1 MAHKRKPQE
10 KTPEAWFMDNEWP
23 APKLVGPPMQDTIL
37 NGYINHAMIEIHASA
52 MARLYLDARA
62 EGVVFV
68 PEQTAFSQQFS
79 RVGVPNLKVKDVQRW
94 YRRSLLRNARQ
105 RLDYAHH
112 KQRLIGAEKSR
123 IISSPVL
130 ASRRYQRAKQDVY
143 LENTEVFSVGVDGEE
158 LAITCADL
166 YKTPRKIFGKHYVR
180 MKGLEKFSLEQKLI
194 GYFLTL
200 TLPPEWHPNP
210 KNGNNSWKGASPGD
224 GHRELQRKW
233 RNWQVVFG
241 TTMFVRVEEQH
252 EDGTPHWH
260 ILIWIKSEDED
271 RLLKKFV
278 QHFGVRPAADIRKID
293 LSKGTGTS
301 YLSKYVLATLGTG
314 SVKHAETAELAD
326 AHRATWGGRM
336 IQISDL
342 KGSSTIWDE
351 LRRIKVNTPKWSL
364 LNKIGKDLHSCAVNN
379 KYGDFLTILKSMNE
393 KGRTKILYGMNKT
406 GHKLIKGVRIDFID
420 ILTRE
425 KTWKVRSKK

>member
-1 MAHKRKPQE
+1 MPTTDAIQ
-10 KTPEAWFMDNEWP
+10 
-23 APKLVGPPMQDTIL
+23 
-37 NGYINHAMIEIHASA
+37 NGYINHAMIEIQANA
-52 MARLYLDARA
+52 MARLYLNTKA
-62 EGVVFV
+62 EGEVFA
-68 PEQTAFSQQFS
+68 PELTAFSRQFK
-79 RVGVPNLKVKDVQRW
+79 RVGFPNSKVKNVPRW
-94 YRRSLLRNARQ
+94 YRRSLLRDARQ

-112 KQRLIGAEKSR
+112 EQRLIGAEKSR
-123 IISSPVL
+123 IVSSPVL
-130 ASRRYQRAKQDVY
+130 ASRRYQRAKQMAY
-143 LENTEVFSVGVDGEE
+143 LENTEVFVVGADGEE
-158 LAITCADL
+158 LAITCADI

-180 MKGLEKFSLEQKLI
+180 MKGLEKFSLEQSLI

-210 KNGNNSWKGASPGD
+210 KNGNNSWEGASPGD

-241 TTMFVRVEEQH
+241 KTMFVRVEEQH

-260 ILIWIKSEDED
+260 ILVWIKPEDEAL
-271 RLLKKFV
+271 LLKKFA
-278 QHFGVRPAADIRKID
+278 QHFGMPPAADIRKID

-314 SVKHAETAELAD
+314 SAMHAETAELAD

-351 LRRIKVNTPKWSL
+351 LRRLKVDAQQWSSLTP
-364 LNKIGKDLHSCAVNN
+364 IGKDLHACAVSNN
-379 KYGDFLTILKSMNE
+379 YCNFLTILKSMSE
-393 KGRTKILYGMNKT
+393 TGRTKILYEKDET
-406 GHKLIKGVRIDFID
+406 GHKLIKGVRVDFID
-420 ILTRE
+420 ISTRE
-425 KTWKVRSKK
+425 KKWGVRPKNG